1 MDMNEEYEKIVT
13 EIIANSGMARSCILQ
28 AIRAVR
34 EGKIAE
40 CDSLCEE
47 AEKYLENAHLTQTEL
62 LREEIS
68 GKGMAVTLLMVHA
81 QDHLMT
87 AITTKELGMELIKEI
102 KERRNREASQ
112 HKGLSA

>member
-1 MDMNEEYEKIVT
+1 MDLDKAFEMILH
-13 EIIANSGMARSCILQ
+13 AGNSESASLLGMEAARQ
-28 AIRAVR
+28 Y
-34 EGKIAE
+34 
-40 CDSLCEE
+40 DFEE
-47 AEKYLENAHLTQTEL
+47 AEKNCRTAKEELLAAHQIQTEL
-62 LREEIS
+62 IQAEAGGEKCEMGI
-68 GKGMAVTLLMVHA
+68 LMVHA